1 MKEEKKSPT
10 VECSLSDLKGC
21 GSIALFSTLAAALI
35 ILSGL
40 NLFIRWTIEQA
51 LFESSL
57 VSDVR
62 WLVHLVY
69 AFLLLL
75 LLVPLYIIAKVPRL
89 KLILRL
95 WLIGAAF
102 VFLTIPVK
110 MMPLTSQ
117 NQSTVIILSALLL
130 LIIIMALAARRNKQ
144 VPRKLPSSRL
154 MGAGAIIGLLAAVPW
169 LLWGALGSAL
179 DTLLVL
185 FLGAAFGTFIS
196 LSLFPYYFSKTM
208 PPGTQVSRGEF
219 AVDGFVIFIF
229 LLLTITGLG
238 QNGSQLLLAL
248 SLPLSGW
255 LLAALANAGKERKD
269 HGRFVTGVSSG
280 LLVTLPVLF
289 FDSDELSY
297 LVSGAKGEVMSW
309 ANQCALFTGVFLVI
323 VAIYCLFLFKHLPK
337 LNAPHRWSPLL
348 VLLSFS
354 VAAVV
359 YFAFG
364 QPGLFGD
371 RLFVVFK
378 EQADISTITAEPL
391 SQRKSEL
398 YQTLIT
404 TAIETQARLQNKL
417 DKWHVGYTSY
427 YLVNGMEVNG
437 GLLLKALLAAQPEVD
452 RVLESP
458 HLRPLPKALAASEG
472 DLTNAADETA
482 WNLEMIDAPRVWEEL
497 GVTGEGVVIG
507 QTDSGV
513 DGSHPELRYAYRGEG
528 IGDDYNWL
536 DPWNQS
542 QYPTDYSGH
551 GTGTLGIE
559 VSSKRG
565 VAPGAQWMGCVN
577 LARNLGNPALYL
589 DCMQFMFAPYP
600 RSGDPFTEGDPSKA
614 ANIVNN
620 SWGCPGIEGCDL
632 AVFEPALRVM
642 KAAGIFMAA
651 SAGNSAEYGCN
662 SVTDPPAT
670 SVEVFTIGSVNK
682 SADLS
687 DFSSAGPV
695 SLNGKTYYKPNILA
709 PGESI
714 LLLAPRNTYEMGS
727 GTSFAAPHVSGVVAL
742 MWSANPALVGDIDA
756 TYRILLET
764 AKPYTGRRPECENT
778 MYFDDIG
785 IVDAFAAVQAALA
798 LK

>member
-1 MKEEKKSPT
+1 MKEEKSTPDL
-10 VECSLSDLKGC
+10 EYSLSELKGC
-21 GSIALFSTLAAALI
+21 GSIALFSILATGLI

-75 LLVPLYIIAKVPRL
+75 FLVPLYFIAKVPRL

-102 VFLTIPVK
+102 VFLTVPVK

-117 NQSTVIILSALLL
+117 NQSAVIILSALLL
-130 LIIIMALAARRNKQ
+130 LIIVLALAARRNKK
-144 VPRKLPSSRL
+144 PSKKLPPSRL
-154 MGAGAIIGLLAAVPW
+154 VGAGAVIGLVAAIPW

-179 DTLLVL
+179 DSLFVLV
-185 FLGAAFGTFIS
+185 LGAAFGVFIT
-196 LSLFPYYFSKTM
+196 LCLFPFYFEKTM
-208 PPGTQVSRGEF
+208 PSGKQVSRGEF
-219 AVDGFVIFIF
+219 AVDGFVVFIF
-229 LLLTITGLG
+229 LLIATTGLG

-255 LLAALANAGKERKD
+255 LLVALAFAGKERKD
-269 HGRFVTGVSSG
+269 HGRFAAGLISA
-280 LLVTLPVLF
+280 LLVALPLLF
-289 FDSDELSY
+289 FDIDELSY
-297 LVSGAKGEVMSW
+297 IISGSKGEVMSW

-323 VAIYCLFLFKHLPK
+323 LTIYCLFLLKHLPK
-337 LNAPHRWSPLL
+337 LNAPQRWSPLL
-348 VLLSFS
+348 VLLSLS
-354 VAAVV
+354 AAAVV
-359 YFAFG
+359 FFAFG
-364 QPGLFGD
+364 QPGFYGD

-378 EQADISTITAEPL
+378 DQADVSTLVNEPL
-391 SQRKSEL
+391 TQRKKDL
-398 YQTLIT
+398 YRTL
-404 TAIETQARLQNKL
+404 TATANETQAGLKQKL
-417 DKWHVGYTSY
+417 DKWHVRYTSY

-437 GLLLKALLAAQPEVD
+437 GLLLRTLLAAQPEVD
-452 RVLESP
+452 RVLDSP
-458 HLRPLPKALAASEG
+458 HLRPLPKAAVAEEG
-472 DLTNAADETA
+472 ELTEAGDETA
-482 WNLEMIDAPRVWEEL
+482 WNLELIHAPRVWNEF
-497 GVTGEGVVIG
+497 GITGEGIVIG

-513 DGSHPELRYAYRGEG
+513 DGSHPELRYSYRGEG
-528 IGDDYNWL
+528 SGDDYNWV

-559 VSSKRG
+559 VSSMRG
-565 VAPGAQWMGCVN
+565 VAPGAEWIGCVN

-600 RSGDPFTEGDPSKA
+600 RSGDPFNEGKPSHA

-620 SWGCPGIEGCDL
+620 SWGCPDIEGCDL

-642 KAAGIFMAA
+642 KAAGIFMAV

-670 SVEVFTIGSVNK
+670 SAEVFTIGSVNK
-682 SADLS
+682 SAALS
-687 DFSSAGPV
+687 AFSSSGPV
-695 SLNGKTYYKPNILA
+695 SENGITYYKPNILA
-709 PGESI
+709 PGENI
-714 LLLAPRNTYEMGS
+714 LLLAPRNTFSIGS

-742 MWSANPALVGDIDA
+742 MWSANPGLIGDIE
-756 TYRILLET
+756 TTTRILLET
-764 AKPYTGRRPECENT
+764 AAPYTGNRPDCDNT
-778 MYFDDIG
+778 MYFDEIG
-785 IVDAFAAVQAALA
+785 ILDAYAAVKAAIA